1 MEQRSIMSLGRSSL
15 VISLPKHWVKLN
27 ELKSGDAVSVAVQRD
42 RSLVVFPGV
51 KSKERTKEITLHVDP
66 NEKNVFIVRKIIACY
81 LNGYS
86 NIKLVSKKIFSVAQQ
101 KAIRD
106 IARQLYMRIMEAGT
120 KKIHIVTLMDELKA
134 QIISGIQRMHTIA
147 KSMLQDALNAL
158 KNQDEMLARAVYS
171 LDDDVDHFSFFLI
184 RLLRSAALDTALAN
198 KLDLKPIEGLDYQN
212 LVQRIEYAAD
222 EAANIAK
229 HIIMLSQRQ
238 QKLSDS
244 LLELMLIA
252 GNYAFSLYNKA
263 MDAFFSKDVTSSNE
277 IIEGEKRS
285 IQLDEKIASLT
296 FLTKEMDSM
305 TVCAVCSIRE
315 SITEIA
321 DDAKDIA
328 EITINRSYS

>member
-1 MEQRSIMSLGRSSL
+1 

-27 ELKSGDAVSVAVQRD
+27 ELKSGDSVSVATQRD

-51 KSKERTKEITLHVDP
+51 KSKERTNEITLHVDP

-86 NIKLVSKKIFSVAQQ
+86 NIKLASKKIFSVAQQ

-134 QIISGIQRMHTIA
+134 QIISGIQRMHIIA
-147 KSMLQDALNAL
+147 KSMLRDTLNAL

-171 LDDDVDHFSFFLI
+171 VDDDVDHFSFFLI
-184 RLLRSAALDTALAN
+184 RLFRSAALDTALAN

-212 LVQRIEYAAD
+212 LVQRIEYVAD
-222 EAANIAK
+222 EATRIVK

-238 QKLSDS
+238 KKLPDS
-244 LLELMLIA
+244 LLELMLTA
-252 GNYAFSLYNKA
+252 ANYSFSLYNTA
-263 MDAFFSKDVTSSNE
+263 MNAFFSKDVTSSNE
-277 IIEGEKRS
+277 IIENQKRS
-285 IQLDEKIASLT
+285 IKLDEKIASLT
-296 FLTKEMDSM
+296 FLTREMDSM